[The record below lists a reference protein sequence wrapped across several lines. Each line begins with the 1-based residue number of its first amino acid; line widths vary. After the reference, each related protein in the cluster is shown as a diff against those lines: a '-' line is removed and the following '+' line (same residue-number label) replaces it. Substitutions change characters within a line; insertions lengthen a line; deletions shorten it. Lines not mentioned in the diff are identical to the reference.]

1 MGNYSMQIIWSGE
14 KNSYVATVPELPQ
27 LTVITATAAQAVS
40 ELNEAIAG
48 HLKEKEKNRQ
58 PVTLPRHLEE
68 YSGQF
73 RLRLPRML
81 HATLVREA
89 EAEGISL
96 NTYILY
102 LLSER
107 HAQQQTLKQVETA
120 YSSHLSE
127 TIQYMHELVSNITV
141 SSSSYSPSFSW
152 QNDSSV
158 TFTQVQ

>member
-1 MGNYSMQIIWSGE
+1 MGNYSMQIIWSDQ

-27 LTVITATAAQAVS
+27 LTVIMPTAAQAVS
-40 ELNEAIAG
+40 ALSEAITAY
-48 HLKEKEKNRQ
+48 LKEKQINRE
-58 PVTLPRHLEE
+58 PATPPRHLEE

-107 HAQQQTLKQVETA
+107 RIQQQTLKRVESV
-120 YSSHLSE
+120 YSSHLAE

-141 SSSSYSPSFSW
+141 SNQSYSPSFSW

-158 TFTQVQ
+158 TITQVQ